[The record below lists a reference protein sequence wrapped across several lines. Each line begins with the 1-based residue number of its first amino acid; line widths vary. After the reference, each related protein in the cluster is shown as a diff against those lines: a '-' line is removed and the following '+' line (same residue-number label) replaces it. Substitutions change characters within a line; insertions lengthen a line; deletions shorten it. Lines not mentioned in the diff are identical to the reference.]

1 LRPTEIKT
9 ILAGLGVSPTK
20 SKGQNFL
27 TDDGVADREVAYL
40 DISPEDTVLE
50 VGPGLGV
57 LTARLV
63 PAASKVIGIELDHGI
78 ASYVRST
85 FSDEVELIEGDALE
99 VKWPRFDR
107 FISNIPYS
115 ISSPLIFKLLEHDF
129 RSAVI
134 MVQKEFAD
142 RMVALA
148 DTDDY
153 SRLSVSVYYRSKAEM
168 LEKVGRTRF
177 WPEPEVDSAVVRLT
191 PRPPPFTV
199 KDERMFHK
207 MVEMLFSQRRKK
219 ISTTLKSK
227 RMISP
232 SDVPTLPYM
241 DERVEALT
249 PEQIGELVDA
259 VYDLRER
266 STRSR

>member
-1 LRPTEIKT
+1 VRPTEVKN
-9 ILAGLGVSPTK
+9 ILAQIGVSPSK

-27 TDDGVADREVAYL
+27 VDDTVAEREVEYL
-40 DISPEDTVLE
+40 QIQTGETVLE

-57 LTARLV
+57 LTERL
-63 PAASKVIGIELDHGI
+63 AQRADRLIAIELDHAI

-85 FSDEVELIEGDALE
+85 FGKVELIEGDALDGQ
-99 VKWPRFDR
+99 WPTFDR

-115 ISSPLIFKLLEHDF
+115 ISSPLIFKLLDQDF
-129 RSAVI
+129 KMAVI

-142 RMVALA
+142 RMVAKA

-153 SRLSVSVYYRSKAEM
+153 SRLSVSVYYRAKAEM
-168 LEKVGRTRF
+168 VEKVGRNRF

-199 KDERMFHK
+199 KNERMFHR
-207 MVEMLFSQRRKK
+207 MVELLFQQRRKK
-219 ISTTLKSK
+219 ISTILKAK
-227 RMISP
+227 KIITP
-232 SDVPTLPYM
+232 LDVPDLPHM
-241 DERVEALT
+241 DMRVEALT

-259 VYDLRER
+259 VLEAGRN
-266 STRSR
+266 